1 MVETIGLVIA
11 LSVALFAVVYSAYEI
26 MQDSKKH

>member
-11 LSVALFAVVYSAYEI
+11 LSVALFAVVYSTYEI